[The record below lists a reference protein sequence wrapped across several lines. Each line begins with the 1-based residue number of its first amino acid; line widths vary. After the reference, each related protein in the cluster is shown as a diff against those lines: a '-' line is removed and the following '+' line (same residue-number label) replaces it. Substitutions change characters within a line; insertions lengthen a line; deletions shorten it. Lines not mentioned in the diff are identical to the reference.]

1 MHGLKGKLRELASR
15 IPWWGISFLVHA
27 IAAFILMNWPV
38 EARRRVEEYV
48 RVRIAGILP
57 PEPEPKP
64 LPRDVSS
71 FQAPEPPAIEPPI
84 QQPDMGEVVDKVAQE
99 AAEKM
104 SRTPVLG
111 VEATNVFSFRT
122 SGGREAAVKAGQGT
136 PESENAVEAGLLWLA
151 RKQLPTGGWRTD
163 SEGARWADPGISG
176 LATLAFLSAGY
187 THKRGK
193 FIRVVNSAL
202 GYLRSQQD
210 REGCIALV
218 EEGKRIGGYMYC
230 HPMATLALVEA
241 YGMTKDP
248 LLQEPAQRAIDFI
261 CKTQNTTGGWRY
273 YANSPDGDSSISGW
287 MVMALRSASLSD
299 LDVPPKVFEN
309 ARRFFD
315 SVTDKEGGK
324 TFYLPSKLPM
334 GMALNAVGLL
344 CHQYLG
350 MAADDPYIERA
361 AAVINANP
369 PKWIDRDTP
378 TAIPLD
384 KLALFTG
391 TNNYYYWY
399 YANLALHQRQGPAWE
414 KWHPQ
419 VRDLLVKI
427 QERGGDK
434 DGSWPPLTYGGTTG
448 GRVYSTAL
456 AILTLEVYYRYALP
470 SYREAVDEALAAY
483 GDALAAYNHFARLP
497 DAKKAEADDIRKKAI
512 ENLNRF
518 LALTESKGEDKDPA
532 KTEERRGQ
540 ATLMLIRLHR
550 AGGELAEAIALLKAL
565 PTRFPKLMTASEL
578 VWALADLYRARAQQ
592 LTDAG
597 DLDEARKAKAA
608 AVNLYWPVVS
618 KSPGKHPELELWLAN
633 AFFERE
639 EWQKAMDLYKVQ
651 LHQVNFKR
659 LDPKSEQG
667 KVALALLDRL
677 IKCSVNLK
685 MYKTAEQYL
694 DQLEKFM
701 GTSLATRRQ
710 RADLC
715 RLRQDYTAAR
725 RIYDDILLR
734 VPEHGKEWWETKYE
748 QLFMAYLEDRSDYVV
763 KSIGKLLISHP
774 ELGGAELKPR
784 FLDLLAR
791 AQNGKVAPAK
801 SLPDASPR

>member
-1 MHGLKGKLRELASR
+1 MHAFKEELKDIGRR

-27 IAAFILMNWPV
+27 LAAFILMNWTIEV
-38 EARRRVEEYV
+38 RRKAEEYV
-48 RVRIAGILP
+48 GVRIADILP
-57 PEPEPKP
+57 AEPEPKP
-64 LPRDVSS
+64 LPRDISS
-71 FQAPEPPAIEPPI
+71 FKTPDPPSIEPPVER
-84 QQPDMGEVVDKVAQE
+84 PDMKEVEDKAAFA
-99 AAEKM
+99 AAEQAG
-104 SRTPVLG
+104 RTAVIG
-111 VEATNVFSFRT
+111 VEAGNLFSWRT
-122 SGGREAAVKAGQGT
+122 GGGREATVKAGQGT
-136 PESENAVEAGLLWLA
+136 EGSENSVEAGLIWLS

-193 FIRVVNSAL
+193 FLRVVDRAL
-202 GYLRSQQD
+202 GYLKSQQD
-210 REGCIALV
+210 REGCIALT
-218 EEGKRIGGYMYC
+218 EEGKRGGGYMYC

-261 CKTQNTTGGWRY
+261 CRTQNSTGGWRY

-287 MVMALRSASLSD
+287 MVMALRSASLSE
-299 LDVPPKVFEN
+299 LDVPPKALEN

-315 SVTDKEGGK
+315 SVTDKPGGK

-350 MAADDPYIERA
+350 IAADDPYLERA

-369 PKWIDRDTP
+369 PKWTDRDTP

-399 YANLALHQRQGPAWE
+399 YANLALHQRQGPAWD

-434 DGSWPPLTYGGTTG
+434 DGSWPPVTYGGTTG
-448 GRVYSTAL
+448 GRVFSTAL

-470 SYREAVDEALAAY
+470 SYREAVDETLAAY
-483 GDALAAYNHFARLP
+483 GDALGAYNHFARLP
-497 DAKKAEADDIRKKAI
+497 DAKKAEADDVRKKAI

-518 LALTESKGEDKDPA
+518 LALTESKGVDKDPA

-550 AGGELAEAIALLKAL
+550 AGGEMGEAIALLKSL
-565 PTRFPKLMTASEL
+565 PTRFPKLMTAGEL
-578 VWALADLYRARAQQ
+578 VWALADLYRVRAQQ

-597 DLDEARKAKAA
+597 ELEEARKAKAA

-618 KSPGKHPELELWLAN
+618 KSLGKHPELEFWLAN
-633 AFFERE
+633 AYFERE
-639 EWQKAMDLYKVQ
+639 EWQKALDLYKA
-651 LHQVNFKR
+651 QVERANFKR
-659 LDPKSEQG
+659 LDPKSEPG
-667 KVALALLDRL
+667 KVVLAVLDRL
-677 IKCSVNLK
+677 IKCSINLK
-685 MYKTAEQYL
+685 MYKTAAQYL
-694 DQLEKFM
+694 DQIEKLV
-701 GTSLATRRQ
+701 GTSLVTRRQ
-710 RADLC
+710 HGELC

-725 RIYDDILLR
+725 RIYDDVLQR
-734 VPEHGKEWWETKYE
+734 VPEYSKEWWETKHE
-748 QLFMAYLEDRSDYVV
+748 QLFMTYLEDRSDYVV

-774 ELGGAELKPR
+774 ELGGVEFKPR

-791 AQNGKVAPAK
+791 AQNGKAPAK
-801 SLPDASPR
+801 SLPDTSPR